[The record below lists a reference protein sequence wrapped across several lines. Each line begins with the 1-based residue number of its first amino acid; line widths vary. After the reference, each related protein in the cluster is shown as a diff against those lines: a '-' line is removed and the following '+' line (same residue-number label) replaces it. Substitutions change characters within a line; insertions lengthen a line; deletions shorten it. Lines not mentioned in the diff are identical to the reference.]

1 MHLMWNIIT
10 KVIQRLFQ
18 YFPAGIFTGYSAMS
32 IAMALPEDG
41 RMVALDITDSYL
53 QIGRPLWEEVSDVH
67 SRYNAV
73 QYNTV

>member
-1 MHLMWNIIT
+1 
-10 KVIQRLFQ
+10 
-18 YFPAGIFTGYSAMS
+18 
-32 IAMALPEDG
+32 MALPEDG

-73 QYNTV
+73 QHNTL